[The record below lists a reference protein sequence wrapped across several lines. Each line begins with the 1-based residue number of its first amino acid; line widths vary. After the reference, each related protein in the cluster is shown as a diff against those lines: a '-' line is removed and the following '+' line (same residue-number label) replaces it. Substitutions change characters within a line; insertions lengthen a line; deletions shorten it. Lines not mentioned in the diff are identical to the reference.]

1 MRVPAEFA
9 ERVPAEFAE
18 AAESAN
24 PQSAINTMRFL
35 SLLCLFFFAC
45 TEQAPR
51 PGLTDAQ
58 LARIMADLYVAEA
71 ATSGAIGYARDSL
84 MQVYFNQVFE
94 VHGVRREVYE
104 KDIQLLATDVPHFE
118 AVSQAA
124 RALLAPD
131 STKTK

>member
-1 MRVPAEFA
+1 
-9 ERVPAEFAE
+9 
-18 AAESAN
+18 
-24 PQSAINTMRFL
+24 MRFL
-35 SLLCLFFFAC
+35 SFICLLFVAC

-51 PGLTDAQ
+51 PGLTDVQ

-84 MQVYFNQVFE
+84 MQAYFNQVFE
-94 VHGVRREVYE
+94 IHGIRREAYE
-104 KDIQLLATDVPHFE
+104 KDIQLLASDVPHFE

-131 STKTK
+131 STKVK